1 MNQPAKNYSN
11 WMEMLAD
18 PRYADSGK
26 AVLQY
31 LTLTE
36 GLESPTPYHIWS
48 FLSLISALCGSRIT
62 LQHGPTGNQKLN
74 LGVILSGA
82 PAIRKSTALTVM
94 QKFAE
99 GLPIYYG
106 PTDTAGQRQGIMSA
120 MLPRWQVD
128 SDDEDP
134 TQLDFDSLESLA
146 EYDSD
151 SVLPTLPDPVTRR
164 ASEIYFVSKELGRLL
179 SAQSR
184 ELLDFFTD
192 GMDGESFHYQL
203 KNQVIKIAKP
213 LISLIGATTPASL
226 GAMMPR
232 GASEHGFLSRIIFV
246 HATELTQSVPIPAA
260 WTDHHEMIRKK
271 MHERILDMITGTN
284 TEVTLSE
291 NAERTFK
298 DLYGYRVGT
307 SDVRLMA
314 YAGRRQTHLLKVAAL
329 LAILRGETPV
339 RVTSADLR
347 LSHGILA
354 HTEVFMDRAFYGLDT
369 GLYSKVLCAA
379 CELAEGSSDGQFSL
393 GMMHR
398 QAGYLATREVLSNML
413 QSLQDQGKIK
423 HRGGPATD
431 PFWEIADTESLE
443 LQRKQRII
451 FRGSASQDDFVSHE
465 TVLKQA

>member
-1 MNQPAKNYSN
+1 MNQPAKHYSN

-31 LTLTE
+31 LSLTE
-36 GLESPTPYHIWS
+36 GLESPVPYHIWS

-128 SDDEDP
+128 SDEDDP
-134 TQLDFDSLESLA
+134 TQLDFESLEELA
-146 EYDSD
+146 SYDSD
-151 SVLPTLPDPVTRR
+151 SVLPALPDPVTRR
-164 ASEIYFVSKELGRLL
+164 SSEIYFVSKELGRLL

-203 KNQVIKIAKP
+203 KNQVIKIPKP

-246 HATELTQSVPIPAA
+246 HATQLTQAVPIPQG
-260 WTDHHEMIRKK
+260 WDEQHHMIRKV
-271 MHERILDMITGTN
+271 MHERILDMVNGVN

-291 NAERTFK
+291 NAERTFR
-298 DLYGYRVGT
+298 DLYGYQVRT

-314 YAGRRQTHLLKVAAL
+314 YSGRRQTHLLKVAAL

-379 CELAEGSSDGQFSL
+379 CEIAEGSPDGEFSL
-393 GMMHR
+393 GMMHK
-398 QAGYLATREVLSNML
+398 QAGYLATRGVLNDML
-413 QSLQDQGKIK
+413 TSLQDQGKLK
-423 HRGGPATD
+423 HMGGTATD
-431 PFWEIADTESLE
+431 PIWQIADLESNA
-443 LQRKQRII
+443 LQHNQRII
-451 FRGSASQDDFVSHE
+451 FRGSAEQDDFVSHK
-465 TVLKQA
+465 TSLRQA